1 MSNTYIKN
9 GVTVHSN
16 TGSVV
21 IGDKRIFNPTDAQ
34 LLEDGW
40 VLQESIKPSVEQLI
54 QNSDKHINRD
64 VDRQIRN
71 GFTWAG
77 EGFYLTLEN
86 QFNYK
91 NLYDLRSIKSYPV
104 VIKTRTGFM
113 QLENENE
120 VSDFYL
126 AVVNYIDQC
135 LKDGWVRKAEAA
147 DKIRKEFNKQ
157 A

>member
-64 VDRQIRN
+64 VDRLIRN

-113 QLENENE
+113 QLENEKE

-147 DKIRKEFNKQ
+147 DKIRKENR
-157 A
+157 